1 MATLQG
7 KAVKN
12 TYRQVLQIGANNVGV
27 SGTLQQVQDGSG
39 AATALSLSTG
49 AATVTGDLTITGDL
63 IITGGGLQIKDL
75 IDDTVADLIQDG
87 TGITWAYDDTLAT
100 LTPNVNIATAD
111 GGVQGDYVQFNT
123 AAAEASAVGKLKWNT
138 TDGTLDLGLMGG
150 QVTLQIGQEQVARVV
165 NNSGTILTEA
175 GYQVVK
181 IASAQG
187 QRLAVNLA
195 QANNDANSVDTLGL
209 VTENIANNQEGY
221 ITTSGLVRGIDT
233 TGDLQLEDWN
243 DGDVLYLS
251 PTVPGKITKVKPTAP
266 NHTVIIGYVVYA
278 HKNNGQIF
286 VKVDNGYELDEL
298 HNVRITNVAND
309 NILQYNSALSVWE
322 NVAGTTTNIAE
333 GTNLYYTQ
341 GRFDSAFAAKTTTN
355 LAEGTNLYFTTARGD
370 ANFAT
375 NFATKTTTNLPE
387 GTNLYFTNSR
397 ARLALSVT
405 AGTGISYNDGTGVFS
420 LASIPNASLTNSS
433 VTINSLALPLGGSVT
448 LTTSNIAEG
457 TNLYWTNARFDS
469 RFGTKTTTDLA
480 EGTNL
485 YYTQAR
491 FNTAFDAKTTTD
503 LDEGTNLYYTDARAR
518 AAISENAVGLDYSN
532 TSGVLS
538 LTSGYAIPTTVKLG
552 DYDTAYNRSIV
563 SAAVTGTGTK
573 TLSLTQQD
581 ANVVSATWTDLGITT
596 INGTANQIAATTVGN
611 TTTLGFTNDVT
622 MPNNLVVSGNLT
634 INGTATYVNTQSIS
648 SKDPLFEVANDNNT
662 TDAVD
667 IGYYGR
673 YYDSAQTRVEFTGL
687 FRDASDAGKYKIF
700 TGLVD
705 EPTNVVDTTGTGYT
719 VGTLVANVEG
729 NLAGT
734 ANAANVLSTARSI
747 SATGDAAWTVN
758 FDGSANATA
767 ALTLANTGVTATTYG
782 TSTSVPTIAVDG
794 KGRIT
799 SASNTA
805 INFPVTTV
813 NSYSGTVVLTT
824 SDIAEGTNQYFTTG
838 RAQSAISLTTS
849 GTSGAAT
856 YSGGV
861 FNIPT
866 YIGGSGT
873 ANEIAFF
880 STTGV
885 ISSLTTAT
893 YPSLTELSYIKGVTS
908 AIQAQLNAKAADN
921 AVVHLSGTE
930 TITGAKTFS
939 AALSGTSATFSSNV
953 TATGLSL
960 TTSGSTGATF
970 TSSGTNVYT
979 SLSFFNTTTGYGYD
993 IGFGGSASIA
1003 PNSFYVYGGSSA
1015 SVKFL
1020 INPSGNVGIGTST
1033 PTNGKL
1039 EIQQGATTAAL
1050 WVQTGGTTS
1059 ASTIAD
1065 FRTGTNLSALNILG
1079 NGNVGIGTTPN
1090 EALTIAGLYGNIRVY
1105 GRAGVSNN
1113 TISSNLYYDGTN
1125 WLHDN
1130 TSYGAAQITL
1140 SAQLGALIFGTTG
1153 ATSGDAT
1160 ERMRITSGG
1169 VLKVGNGGAA
1179 DDGSNPGY
1187 KNVAIS
1193 FNTAQN
1199 RGEIQA
1205 VQQGLA
1211 VYPLAINPSG
1221 GNVLIG
1227 TTSVGGKFYTYNT
1240 TETNT
1245 IKAHDANAS
1254 TTSDGIMSVVAERNT
1269 TNNTFY
1275 AYGYYNIGA
1284 GAFKF
1289 RVADSGNVTNTNNSY
1304 GAISDIKLKEN
1315 IVDASPKL
1323 DDLLKV
1329 KIKNFNYIGNEEKQL
1344 GVIAQELEE
1353 VFPGMIE
1360 QHQDYEEVEVTDE
1373 EGNTTTEKQSLGTVT
1388 KSVKYSVFVPM
1399 LIKAIQEL
1407 EARVKELEAK

>member
-27 SGTLQQVQDGSG
+27 SGTLQPVQDGAG
-39 AATALSLSTG
+39 INTALSLSTT
-49 AATVTGDLTITGDL
+49 AATINGTLTITGDL
-63 IITGGGLQIKDL
+63 IITGGGIQITDL
-75 IDDTVADLIQDG
+75 IDDTVATLIQNG
-87 TGITWAYDDTLAT
+87 TGITWAYNDTLRT
-100 LTPNVNIATAD
+100 LTPTITIATAD
-111 GGVQGDYVQFNT
+111 GGVQGDFMQLNT
-123 AAAEASAVGKLKWNT
+123 GAGEANAVAKIYWNSSE
-138 TDGTLDLGLMGG
+138 GTADLGLMGG
-150 QVTLQIGQEQVARVV
+150 QVILPIGQKQVARVL
-165 NNSGTILTEA
+165 NNSGSIFNKSA
-175 GYQVVK
+175 YQVVK
-181 IASAQG
+181 ITAAQG
-187 QRLAVNLA
+187 QRLAVGLA
-195 QANNDANSVDTLGL
+195 QANNDANSTDTLGL
-209 VTENIANNQEGY
+209 VAENIANNQEGF
-221 ITTSGLVRGIDT
+221 ITSSGLVTGIDT

-243 DGDVLYLS
+243 DGDILYLS
-251 PTVPGKITKVKPTAP
+251 PTTPGAITKVKPVAP
-266 NHTVIIGYVVYA
+266 QHSVIVGFVVYA
-278 HKNNGQIF
+278 HKTQGKIY
-286 VKVDNGYELDEL
+286 VKVDNGYEIDEL
-298 HNVRITNVAND
+298 HNVRITAVADN
-309 NILQYNSALSVWE
+309 NILQYNSSLAVWE
-322 NVAGTTTNIAE
+322 NVAGTTTNLAE

-341 GRFDSAFAAKTTTN
+341 ARFDSAFAAKTTTN

-433 VTINSLALPLGGSVT
+433 VTINSQALPLGGSVT
-448 LTTSNIAEG
+448 LTTTNIAEG
-457 TNLYWTNARFDS
+457 TNLYWTDARFDS
-469 RFGTKTTTDLA
+469 RFGTKTTTNLA

-503 LDEGTNLYYTDARAR
+503 LDEGTNLYYTDARSR

-552 DYDTAYNRSIV
+552 QYDTAYNRSIV

-581 ANVVSATWTDLGITT
+581 ANVVTASWTDLGITT

-611 TTTLGFTNDVT
+611 TTTLAFTNDVT

-648 SKDPLFEVANDNNT
+648 AKDPLFEVANDNNT

-673 YYDSAQTRVEFTGL
+673 YFDSAQTRVEFTGL
-687 FRDASDAGKYKIF
+687 FRDASDAGKFKMF

-734 ANAANVLSTARSI
+734 ANAANQLSTARSI

-782 TSTSVPTIAVDG
+782 TTTSVPTIAVDA

-799 SASNTA
+799 SASNTNIA
-805 INFPVTTV
+805 FPVTTV
-813 NSYSGTVVLTT
+813 NGASGTVVLTT
-824 SDIAEGTNQYFTTG
+824 TNIAEGTNQYFTTG

-893 YPSLTELSYIKGVTS
+893 YPSLTELSYVKGVTS
-908 AIQAQLNAKAADN
+908 AIQTQLNAKANDN
-921 AVVHLSGTE
+921 AVVHLAGTE
-930 TITGAKTFS
+930 TITGSKTFS
-939 AALSGTSATFSSNV
+939 GGLASNALTLTGALGGTSATFSGN
-953 TATGLSL
+953 L
-960 TTSGSTGATF
+960 TIDTDTLFVDSTNNRVGI
-970 TSSGTNVYT
+970 GTIT
-979 SLSFFNTTTGYGYD
+979 PDRLLT
-993 IGFGGSASIA
+993 
-1003 PNSFYVYGGSSA
+1003 VYGNTSTTIPIHKIQNAGTGDAVTEYRVTGSSWNVGIDN
-1015 SVKFL
+1015 SDGDKFKIGQDAL
-1020 INPSGNVGIGTST
+1020 GVTDRFVIVDGGNVGIGTSSPSYT
-1033 PTNGKL
+1033 L
-1039 EIQQGATTAAL
+1039 D
-1050 WVQTGGTTS
+1050 V
-1059 ASTIAD
+1059 
-1065 FRTGTNLSALNILG
+1065 
-1079 NGNVGIGTTPN
+1079 NGNCAATRFWVASG
-1090 EALTIAGLYGNIRVY
+1090 GNATDPMIRLKDDTDT
-1105 GRAGVSNN
+1105 GFFFPAAN
-1113 TISSNLYYDGTN
+1113 TMAFS
-1125 WLHDN
+1125 
-1130 TSYGAAQITL
+1130 
-1140 SAQLGALIFGTTG
+1140 TG
-1153 ATSGDAT
+1153 AT

-1169 VLKVGNGGAA
+1169 VFKASNDGTYDAIGGPANEFNQSVADWVLVLRNKNATSPFGMFVNYTGASPNNTDSEFLYCRDGGLTLRAAIRSNGGLANYQA
-1179 DDGSNPGY
+1179 NNVNLSDERTKKDIIPLESYWNKFKAIEIVKFKYKDQTHDD
-1187 KNVAIS
+1187 
-1193 FNTAQN
+1193 FN
-1199 RGEIQA
+1199 I
-1205 VQQGLA
+1205 
-1211 VYPLAINPSG
+1211 
-1221 GNVLIG
+1221 
-1227 TTSVGGKFYTYNT
+1227 
-1240 TETNT
+1240 
-1245 IKAHDANAS
+1245 
-1254 TTSDGIMSVVAERNT
+1254 
-1269 TNNTFY
+1269 
-1275 AYGYYNIGA
+1275 
-1284 GAFKF
+1284 
-1289 RVADSGNVTNTNNSY
+1289 
-1304 GAISDIKLKEN
+1304 
-1315 IVDASPKL
+1315 
-1323 DDLLKV
+1323 
-1329 KIKNFNYIGNEEKQL
+1329 
-1344 GVIAQELEE
+1344 GVIAQQVEAVAPEFVDVDGWNNKPKLDEDGNKIIDNEE
-1353 VFPGMIE
+1353 P
-1360 QHQDYEEVEVTDE
+1360 
-1373 EGNTTTEKQSLGTVT
+1373 L
-1388 KSVKYSVFVPM
+1388 KSVYTAD
-1399 LIKAIQEL
+1399 LHHATIKVLQEAMAKI
-1407 EARVKELEAK
+1407 ETLEAKIAILEAK